1 MNIGTEPTLDRER
14 IERLM
19 AEILKPIK
27 DNYIRGP
34 THPERVL
41 EALNALAAAACL
53 LIHGAEGPGG
63 EAERFFL
70 QAFMQHLN
78 DPP

>member
-1 MNIGTEPTLDRER
+1 MIETNPTLDRER

-19 AEILKPIK
+19 AEILKPIRA
-27 DNYIRGP
+27 NYLRGP
-34 THPERVL
+34 IHPERVL

-70 QAFMQHLN
+70 PAPQ
-78 DPP
+78 